1 MNPHIL
7 TMLGVQRAHLIF
19 DIRMIFPDLT
29 IRSISIS
36 PLLASGRFLYS
47 YRKLVQFSGRF
58 LWFVANILVV
68 SMNLQILTK
77 IFHSFIII
85 PAFIIASVIN
95 NANFL
100 PTTTETSIF
109 LKQIFAQKASTCKS
123 LHLPLQHQSQET
135 AGLVMAW
142 TPLTQH
148 GVDQKQ
154 PL

>member
-1 MNPHIL
+1 
-7 TMLGVQRAHLIF
+7 
-19 DIRMIFPDLT
+19 
-29 IRSISIS
+29 
-36 PLLASGRFLYS
+36 
-47 YRKLVQFSGRF
+47 
-58 LWFVANILVV
+58 
-68 SMNLQILTK
+68 MNLQILTK

-85 PAFIIASVIN
+85 SAFIIASVIN